1 MVAGM
6 AHEIKNSVNFIHGNV
21 PCTENFFKNL
31 IALLYL
37 YQEQYPDKNLIIEEK
52 IAAIDLELMTEDLGK
67 ILSSMTVGSQ
77 RIREILLS
85 LRNFFRLDEPEMK
98 DVDIHE
104 GIDNTLLI
112 FN

>member
-1 MVAGM
+1 
-6 AHEIKNSVNFIHGNV
+6 
-21 PCTENFFKNL
+21 
-31 IALLYL
+31 
-37 YQEQYPDKNLIIEEK
+37 
-52 IAAIDLELMTEDLGK
+52 MTEDLGK

-85 LRNFFRLDEPEMK
+85 LRNFFRLDEAEMK